1 MLDIFVLT
9 VKKTNVYNFHFIW
22 EPRPDCVILK
32 SVCCV
37 LTCNRNEYNFH
48 FREETVSLLLDNMLT
63 GELNESV
70 IVNGLSVIQ
79 TLLEFKRQG

>member
-1 MLDIFVLT
+1 MLNYLF
-9 VKKTNVYNFHFIW
+9 FH
-22 EPRPDCVILK
+22 C
-32 SVCCV
+32 
-37 LTCNRNEYNFH
+37 
-48 FREETVSLLLDNMLT
+48 REETVSLLLDNMLT

>member
-1 MLDIFVLT
+1 MFVT
-9 VKKTNVYNFHFIW
+9 D
-22 EPRPDCVILK
+22 DCDFL
-32 SVCCV
+32 
-37 LTCNRNEYNFH
+37 Y
-48 FREETVSLLLDNMLT
+48 REETVSLLLDNMLT